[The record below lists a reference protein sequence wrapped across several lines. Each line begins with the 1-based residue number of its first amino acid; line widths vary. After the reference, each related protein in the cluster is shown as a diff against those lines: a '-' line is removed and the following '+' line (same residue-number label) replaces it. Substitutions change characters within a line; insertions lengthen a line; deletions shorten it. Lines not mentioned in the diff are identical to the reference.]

1 MMPENASSVNVEKL
15 FSTVCELPY
24 CKIDREE
31 FLTKELKNRVSPLQL
46 ADALEN
52 GTINAKIPINIL
64 DDIARGAIALETS
77 KVTLIST
84 ANIHRCRNS
93 GRICHDWNRSDRL
106 SAVLCPC
113 FPHCS
118 KARLYIRF

>member
-15 FSTVCELPY
+15 FSTACELPY

-52 GTINAKIPINIL
+52 ELK
-64 DDIARGAIALETS
+64 S
-77 KVTLIST
+77 KVPEAALI
-84 ANIHRCRNS
+84 CRIQRTGDS
-93 GRICHDWNRSDRL
+93 Q
-106 SAVLCPC
+106 
-113 FPHCS
+113 
-118 KARLYIRF
+118 